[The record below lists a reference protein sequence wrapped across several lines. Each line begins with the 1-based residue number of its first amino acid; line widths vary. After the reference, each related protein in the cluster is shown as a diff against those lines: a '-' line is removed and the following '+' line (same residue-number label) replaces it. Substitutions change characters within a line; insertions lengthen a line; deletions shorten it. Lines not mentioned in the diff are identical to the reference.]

1 MNERKKER
9 ETDRKKE
16 RHTHTQAHTEGER
29 VILNKD
35 KWHVNIVSPLII
47 DVHWMTL
54 VP

>member
-16 RHTHTQAHTEGER
+16 RHTQAHTEGER

-35 KWHVNIVSPLII
+35 KWHVNLVLPLII
-47 DVHWMTL
+47 KVHWMTL

>member
-16 RHTHTQAHTEGER
+16 RHTQAHTEGER